1 MMYYRGFGYLGSCFS
16 RWGAPG
22 SLMYGGGGFLM
33 MAAGLLILALLVVAV
48 IAIVKRSRRTAV
60 ASKEDESLS
69 LLAQRFAKGELT
81 AEEYEKMKK
90 ILQQK

>member
-33 MAAGLLILALLVVAV
+33 MAVGLLVLALLVVAV
-48 IAIVKRSRRTAV
+48 IAIVKRSHRTTV
-60 ASKEDESLS
+60 AAKEDASLT
-69 LLAQRFAKGELT
+69 LLAQRFAKGEIT
-81 AEEYEKMKK
+81 AEEYEKMKNV
-90 ILQQK
+90 LQQK